1 MAYKN
6 ENFAPNFLDYIENE
20 KLQSD
25 LFIEYIVNKGIYV
38 FQDQDPADQIF
49 ILKSGA
55 LKAECSSPT
64 GRKFI
69 KEIFNPGDLFGEL
82 ALYNTLC
89 TESVTALEPSIVLS
103 IDKED
108 FKKVL
113 LEQPQINTV
122 VHHIM
127 VKRRMQLEKRF
138 EKLIFMDSRSR
149 ILEFLINLA
158 EKEGRAVGFE
168 KEVKINLTHQD
179 IAELNFTS
187 RQKVTILMNELKSK
201 KIISFNRRRILFRD
215 LDQLRTELRP
225 SLLVTS
231 E

>member
-25 LFIEYIVNKGIYV
+25 LFKEYILNKGTYV

-69 KEIFNPGDLFGEL
+69 KEIFNSGDLFGEL
-82 ALYNTLC
+82 ALYNTLYM
-89 TESVTALEPSIVLS
+89 ESVIALEPSVVVS
-103 IDKED
+103 IDKEN
-108 FKKVL
+108 FKKIL

-122 VHHIM
+122 VNHIM

>member
-1 MAYKN
+1 M
-6 ENFAPNFLDYIENE
+6 
-20 KLQSD
+20 
-25 LFIEYIVNKGIYV
+25 
-38 FQDQDPADQIF
+38 
-49 ILKSGA
+49 
-55 LKAECSSPT
+55 
-64 GRKFI
+64 
-69 KEIFNPGDLFGEL
+69 
-82 ALYNTLC
+82 
-89 TESVTALEPSIVLS
+89 ESVIALEPSVVVS
-103 IDKED
+103 IDKEN
-108 FKKVL
+108 FKKIL

-122 VHHIM
+122 VNHIM